1 MATHPYAP
9 ANFMRSEAGSNRLTV
24 GADIRLKGEIEAC
37 DTLVVEGRIEAA
49 LESRLLHIAE
59 HGAFS
64 GSAVVDVAEIS
75 GTFDGNLTVRDR
87 LIVRTTGKVGGIVQY
102 RRLEVQDGGELSGDV
117 RALVEKKDAA
127 PVRKPEPPA
136 NDRREEKTSA
146 AQMSGL
152 REGKTLQ

>member
-64 GSAVVDVAEIS
+64 GSAVVDVAGIS
-75 GTFDGNLTVRDR
+75 GSSGGNLTVRDR

-102 RRLEVQDGGELSGDV
+102 RRLEVRDGGELSGDV

-127 PVRKPEPPA
+127 PVRKLEPSA
-136 NDRREEKTSA
+136 NDRREEKTPA
-146 AQMSGL
+146 AQISGL